1 MFNSLIIG
9 HSFVYHLE
17 HRLTS
22 KHTTWRDPEN
32 SEGKVS
38 VQFYGLRGATI
49 SKLAQDMSN
58 YHLNYFYR
66 PRVVMLVASGNDI
79 SCANFDIN
87 LYEAAINTIY
97 DQCLSFDSDLVVMWV
112 WKRLKP
118 RSCNVDVYNSRR
130 AEVHRLY
137 EQKACKL
144 TRMYFYPA
152 RGTAFNLKNLGKDGV
167 HPSDD
172 GYQIL
177 SNTISR
183 ALGWYMWK
191 SGNLN

>member
-1 MFNSLIIG
+1 
-9 HSFVYHLE
+9 
-17 HRLTS
+17 
-22 KHTTWRDPEN
+22 
-32 SEGKVS
+32 
-38 VQFYGLRGATI
+38 
-49 SKLAQDMSN
+49 
-58 YHLNYFYR
+58 
-66 PRVVMLVASGNDI
+66 MLVAGGNDI

-87 LYEAAINTIY
+87 LYEAVINTIY

-118 RSCNVDVYNSRR
+118 RACNVDAYNSRR

-137 EQKACKL
+137 EQKARKL
-144 TRMYFYPA
+144 TRMYFYHA

-172 GYQIL
+172 DYQIL